1 MHVRLGKPSALRAN
15 ASRFRSIVPRTIN
28 GNCSTTRR
36 DAWCDLLATRQGAI
50 ALIEAFLLWELRWT
64 GESIQSCLQQLK
76 AFLQSAA

>member
-1 MHVRLGKPSALRAN
+1 MATAAQRGAMRGV
-15 ASRFRSIVPRTIN
+15 T
-28 GNCSTTRR
+28 CS
-36 DAWCDLLATRQGAI
+36 TRQGAI